1 MKLVNPKFFAS
12 LIIVKV
18 VLGALFLYWVE
29 LDPIFME
36 RNAIAA
42 EEIRENPVPW
52 EEKGG
57 AAAGSPRR
65 RREEN
70 LDLNFLVTR
79 SVELEKTEKYI
90 KKRKAEL
97 LSIQEDINKKIK
109 VLTQLR
115 NEIRAE
121 MSKKKAI
128 EGQKI
133 KHLIKA
139 YTAMK
144 PQKAA
149 RLIEKLDMELTIE
162 LLSKMKGNVV
172 GGILTFVNVDTAA
185 KISEA
190 LLKNDKS

>member
-18 VLGALFLYWVE
+18 VFGALFLYWVE
-29 LDPIFME
+29 LGPIFME
-36 RNAIAA
+36 RDAIAA
-42 EEIRENPVPW
+42 EEIKENPLPW
-52 EEKGG
+52 EENER

-65 RREEN
+65 FREEN
-70 LDLNFLVTR
+70 LDLNFLVTK
-79 SVELEKTEKYI
+79 SVELEKTEKHI

-115 NEIRAE
+115 NEIRAQ

-128 EGQKI
+128 ESQKI

-149 RLIEKLDMELTIE
+149 SLIEKLDMELTIE

-172 GGILTFVNVDTAA
+172 GGILTFVNVEKAA

-190 LLKNDKS
+190 LLKQR